1 MARRYGSSSLDE
13 MAERM
18 RQAGYEPWEIAD
30 EVEEFRQL
38 LDEGDRAAR
47 RMRETGSFREG
58 DIFDEL
64 RERAS
69 DRRAQTTQQAM
80 VPAQTETHRAPEI
93 EEAIRRE
100 KEIDMAENKGTTIHV
115 PQTYGNRS
123 SVSRYTRKSDGE
135 LRAAVTLPP
144 GTIVPLSD
152 GTTFDASYHQI
163 RVSNSQLSTSKDG
176 GYDIWLPTEHK
187 DGQAAEVLLS
197 KSTGH
202 YENPDGA
209 TRAERGQWIV
219 DETSEVRVP
228 TEALKQAVDNPVRN
242 RVSVSI
248 PKQIAGRDN
257 IRFFQT
263 KQGKELAAMKLPPHT
278 NLIDTAGQ
286 EHQSGFFELVVPADA
301 VRTYKNDPGYYQVGF
316 PRTNREG
323 EAWEVRLTRSEGRYE
338 NPDAT
343 TPEERGQ
350 WIEEE
355 QLEVIA
361 TPEALKSCMEAYR
374 TDVREYA
381 EAQGHAIGE
390 PQKAKDERSASE
402 AKETNIEMPSPR
414 TQASTSRTIDEDA
427 IVAGAAAGAIAM
439 AKPTKDKTQSL

>member
-1 MARRYGSSSLDE
+1 MAPQYGSSSLDE

-18 RQAGYEPWEIAD
+18 RQAGYESWEIAD
-30 EVEEFRQL
+30 EVEGFQQL
-38 LDEGDRAAR
+38 LDENDRATR
-47 RMRETGSFREG
+47 LFRETGGFREG

-64 RERAS
+64 IERAS
-69 DRRAQTTQQAM
+69 DKRAQISQQAM
-80 VPAQTETHRAPEI
+80 VPAQKDLHGAPEI
-93 EEAIRRE
+93 VQAIRQE

-115 PQTYGNRS
+115 PQTYGGRS
-123 SVSRYTRKSDGE
+123 SVSRYTRNSDGA

-144 GTIVPLSD
+144 GTVVPLQD

-163 RVSNSQLSTSKDG
+163 RVSNNQLSTSKDG
-176 GYDIWLPTEHK
+176 GYDIWLPLENR
-187 DGQAAEVLLS
+187 DGQTAEVLLS

-228 TEALKQAVDNPVRN
+228 VEALKEAIDNPVRN

-248 PKQIAGRDN
+248 PKQIMDRSN
-257 IRFFQT
+257 IRFFQS
-263 KQGKELAAMKLPPHT
+263 KDGKELAAMKLPPHSSI
-278 NLIDTAGQ
+278 IDTAGQ
-286 EHQSGFFELVVPADA
+286 EHQSGFFEMVVPADA
-301 VRTYKNDPGYYQVGF
+301 LREYKNDPGYYQVSF
-316 PRTNREG
+316 PRANREG
-323 EAWEVRLTRSEGRYE
+323 QPWEVRLTRSEGRYE

-350 WIEEE
+350 WIEEA
-355 QLEVIA
+355 QLEIKA
-361 TPEALKSCMEAYR
+361 TPEALKTSMDAYR

-390 PQKAKDERSASE
+390 PQKAKDAPSV

-414 TQASTSRTIDEDA
+414 TQGATSRTIDEDA
-427 IVAGAAAGAIAM
+427 IVAGVAAGAIAT
-439 AKPTKDKTQSL
+439 AKPTKDKTQAI